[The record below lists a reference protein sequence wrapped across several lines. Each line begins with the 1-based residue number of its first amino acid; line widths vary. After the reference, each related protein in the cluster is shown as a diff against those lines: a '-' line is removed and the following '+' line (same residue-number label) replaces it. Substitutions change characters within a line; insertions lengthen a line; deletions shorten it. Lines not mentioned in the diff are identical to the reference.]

1 VTPAERALYSAI
13 QRRAAG
19 MTPELAAALLRAL
32 ARLRE
37 EMSEAALA
45 RAIALG
51 FGDRIV
57 EQMLTQTI
65 LDVAF
70 APVRQHLRETL
81 RISVPYYARTMPP
94 RVVREVSIAFDVLS
108 PHVQQGIRT
117 LESRVITTLQGEV
130 RETVRTAV
138 SEGLMAGR
146 SNRAA
151 AKSIRASVGLA
162 PSQLREV
169 ELFREK
175 LQRAH
180 ETTDWADNKLRD
192 KRFDA
197 ALRKARASG
206 QPLTADRI
214 DAMTDAYRKRRIAQ
228 HASTVAGTAAKDAQR
243 LSNRLAWENAIDMG
257 AVDRANLWKRR
268 LVVLDGRERPEHHDM
283 SRQERQFDAPY
294 SNGEMVSGDLSWN
307 CRCTDSFFVKPA

>member
-1 VTPAERALYSAI
+1 
-13 QRRAAG
+13 
-19 MTPELAAALLRAL
+19 MTPELAAAFLRAF
-32 ARLRE
+32 ARIRE

-51 FGDRIV
+51 FADRIV

-70 APVRQHLRETL
+70 APVRQQLRETL
-81 RISVPYYARTMPP
+81 RIAVPYYARTMPP
-94 RVVREVSIAFDVLS
+94 KVVREVSIAFDVLS
-108 PHVQQGIRT
+108 PHVQQGIRS
-117 LESRVITTLQGEV
+117 LESRVITTLQTEV
-130 RETVRTAV
+130 RETVRAAV
-138 SEGLMAGR
+138 SEGLVSGR
-146 SNRAA
+146 SHRVA

-162 PSQLREV
+162 PNQLNEV
-169 ELFREK
+169 ANFREK

-180 ETTDWADNKLRD
+180 ETTDWLDNKLRD

-206 QPLTADRI
+206 EPLTAERVDR
-214 DAMTDAYRKRRIAQ
+214 MTDAYRKRRIAQ
-228 HASTVAGTAAKDAQR
+228 HASTVSGTAAKDAQR
-243 LSNRLAWENAIDMG
+243 LANRLSWENLVEQG
-257 AVDRANLWKRR
+257 GVDRANLWKRR

-294 SNGEMVSGDLSWN
+294 SNGEVISGENSWN
-307 CRCTDSFFVKPA
+307 CRCVDSFFVRT